1 PFVARTITERLS
13 PAASLS
19 PEEPAAPPVVSV
31 PTPSPGTLQ
40 VTVTQEDLNQRIEA
54 NRDRIRPLDSA
65 QVQITSEA
73 FAIELRAF
81 GLTGRYAGQV
91 VVVDGEV
98 QLTNGR
104 ITGPLGWLIP
114 VAPLESALNDQ
125 LRNGRD
131 RAGGAVAPVPLQE
144 GKTTTT
150 RAPAAGGDRPALS
163 QARAS
168 PGTAGPAP
176 PRLSLPPDLRASPSG
191 GGDSCCTRPRR
202 PPPAAATCRA
212 GSHGRQARSARPG
225 PRAGR
230 PCPVAAPGADHPRA
244 GARHAPP
251 RAGTRGSRPRHRS
264 RHRTSARSGTRWFPA
279 C

>member
-1 PFVARTITERLS
+1 MRPAPAVQARTQYREWERGPGVGRRVLGCLAVMVVTVVLLLAGFATFSTVVRPFVARTITERLS

-81 GLTGRYAGQV
+81 GLSGRYEGQV
-91 VVVDGEV
+91 TVVDGEL
-98 QLTNGR
+98 QLTDGR

-125 LRNGRD
+125 LRNGLD
-131 RAGGAVAPVPLQE
+131 QSGVAVDSVTLQE
-144 GKTTTT
+144 GQMTITL
-150 RAPAAGGDRPALS
+150 APAAG
-163 QARAS
+163 
-168 PGTAGPAP
+168 
-176 PRLSLPPDLRASPSG
+176 
-191 GGDSCCTRPRR
+191 
-202 PPPAAATCRA
+202 
-212 GSHGRQARSARPG
+212 
-225 PRAGR
+225 
-230 PCPVAAPGADHPRA
+230 
-244 GARHAPP
+244 
-251 RAGTRGSRPRHRS
+251 
-264 RHRTSARSGTRWFPA
+264 
-279 C
+279 

>member
-1 PFVARTITERLS
+1 MYCPRCGADQPLGTRRCARCGQPFTRRAYARSQRMRPAPAVQARTQYREWERGPGVGRRVLGCLAVMVVTVVLLLAGFATFSTVVRPFVARTITERLS

-19 PEEPAAPPVVSV
+19 PEEPVAPPVVSV

-125 LRNGRD
+125 LRNGLD
-131 RAGGAVAPVPLQE
+131 QSGVAVDSVTLQE
-144 GKTTTT
+144 GQMTITL
-150 RAPAAGGDRPALS
+150 APAAG
-163 QARAS
+163 
-168 PGTAGPAP
+168 
-176 PRLSLPPDLRASPSG
+176 
-191 GGDSCCTRPRR
+191 
-202 PPPAAATCRA
+202 
-212 GSHGRQARSARPG
+212 
-225 PRAGR
+225 
-230 PCPVAAPGADHPRA
+230 
-244 GARHAPP
+244 
-251 RAGTRGSRPRHRS
+251 
-264 RHRTSARSGTRWFPA
+264 
-279 C
+279 